1 VCFRLS
7 PSDLQT
13 ILDEAAAAARRLSRQ
28 MRIPHDDVAD
38 IRPEL
43 LVDLIARLPAFDP
56 KRGTM
61 GAFAGMVMANR
72 ATRLAHKAHQHRR
85 MFGVSPF
92 SLDER
97 LPESAGLTRGDV
109 VPESDGYEA
118 VLGQRT
124 DRFAE
129 SDRRLHLET
138 ALTILSDEDK
148 QLCAC
153 LSQTTIDE
161 LTARGR
167 GARTSLYRRVGRIR
181 LELMAAGVSAK
192 A

>member
-1 VCFRLS
+1 MTTQLTPTGVEI
-7 PSDLQT
+7 
-13 ILDEAAAAARRLSRQ
+13 ILHEADVAARRLARQ
-28 MRIPHDDVAD
+28 MRFFQNDLADVKQ
-38 IRPEL
+38 EFL
-43 LVDLIARLPAFDP
+43 LDLIARLPAFDP
-56 KRGTM
+56 KRGTI

-72 ATRLAHKAHQHRR
+72 ATRLARRANRHRR
-85 MFGVSPF
+85 MYGVSPL
-92 SLDER
+92 SLDEE
-97 LPESAGLTRGDV
+97 LPDAGGLTRGDL

-118 VLGQRT
+118 ILGQRT

-129 SDRRLHLET
+129 SERRLRLET

-181 LELMAAGVSAK
+181 LELMAAGASGTA
-192 A
+192 